1 MFVNTPPMG
10 WNTWNT
16 FGHNINEE
24 LVLKM
29 VDLFVEKGYKD
40 AGYEY
45 VVIDDCWSGKERDET
60 DRLVADREKFPHGM
74 KYIGDYIHSKG
85 LKFGMYSC
93 AGTRTCANYPGS
105 YEHEYIDAKTFAEWG
120 VDLLKYDFCFYDGVD
135 SKRSYLTMS
144 MALRASGRDILF
156 SACQWGMNNP
166 AQWMRSVGAHMFR
179 STYDINDTYESQL
192 DIITKQKNNFN
203 GNAAGCFNDLD
214 MLTVGMY
221 GNGLVGRPTKMTFD
235 EYEQQFAFWCF
246 NGCPLM
252 MGADLSK
259 VDDDCLKLMQNK
271 ELIAINQDKECRPA
285 YLFCENETR
294 VKYALKYIRQLE
306 NNEFAIAIF
315 NLHDNDVT
323 DSLTFSQFG
332 IPFVS
337 GRNID
342 MKDIMTGEVFKEK
355 HHEFQTV
362 VKAHHFKIFRCK
374 YSEV

>member
-29 VDLFVEKGYKD
+29 VDLFVDKGFKD

-45 VVIDDCWSGKERDET
+45 VVIDDCWSEKERDEN
-60 DRLVADREKFPHGM
+60 DRLVADHKNFPHGM

-120 VDLLKYDFCFYDGVD
+120 VDFLKYDYCYFDGVD
-135 SKRSYLTMS
+135 PKRAYLTMS

-156 SACQWGMNNP
+156 SACQWGKDDP
-166 AQWMRSVGAHMFR
+166 AQWIRSVGAHMFR
-179 STYDINDTYESQL
+179 STGDINDTYESQL
-192 DIITKQKNNFN
+192 DIITKQKYNFN
-203 GNAAGCFNDLD
+203 CNAAGCFNDLD

-221 GNGLVGRPTKMTFD
+221 GNGLVGRPNKMTFD

-246 NGCPLM
+246 TGSPLM

-259 VDDDCLKLMQNK
+259 VDDECVKLMQNK

-285 YLFCENETR
+285 YLFCETDNW
-294 VKYALKYIRQLE
+294 AGSMLKYVRQLE
-306 NNEFAIAIF
+306 NNEFAVAIF
-315 NLHDNDVT
+315 NLRDKEVNASV
-323 DSLTFSQFG
+323 TFSQFG
-332 IPFVS
+332 VPFVS

-342 MKDIMTGEVFKEK
+342 MKDVMTGEIFNSR

-362 VKAHHFKIFRCK
+362 VKAHHFKIYRCK